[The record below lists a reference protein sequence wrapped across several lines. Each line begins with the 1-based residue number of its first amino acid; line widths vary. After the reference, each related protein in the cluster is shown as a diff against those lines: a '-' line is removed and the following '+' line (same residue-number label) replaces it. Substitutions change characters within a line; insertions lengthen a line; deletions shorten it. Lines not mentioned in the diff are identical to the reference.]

1 MGLAVCVR
9 DRKTPAEQDGK
20 RQNAGVLLS
29 LDKGVE
35 SRWARKEE
43 ERMRT
48 KKKRPNMSELSHLID
63 I

>member
-1 MGLAVCVR
+1 MGLAVCPR
-9 DRKTPAEQDGK
+9 PKEAGGTRREETE
-20 RQNAGVLLS
+20 NAGVLLS